1 MSMETLNNSRAIKR
15 LFFQV
20 AYPGWLALKKEG
32 HIHSC
37 ATSAWIDGVSMDR
50 ARVQTDIYLEVGQE
64 VELGVRIPEECRT
77 IRGTAQVLWIKP
89 ATEVELQS
97 EFKWMIGLAPCRWH
111 GPRYTES

>member
-50 ARVQTDIYLEVGQE
+50 ARVQTDIYLEVGQ
-64 VELGVRIPEECRT
+64 
-77 IRGTAQVLWIKP
+77 VLWIKP